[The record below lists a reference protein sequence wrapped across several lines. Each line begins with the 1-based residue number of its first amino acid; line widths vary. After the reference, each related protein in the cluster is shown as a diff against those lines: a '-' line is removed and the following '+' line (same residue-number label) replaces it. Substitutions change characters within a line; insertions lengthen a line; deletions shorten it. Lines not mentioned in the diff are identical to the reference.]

1 MDRRTHGRVTY
12 IIMTCSI
19 VIRDARAQTAAALA
33 AAATPVYRV
42 CIILFH
48 IIIILGIYY
57 YTVIYDGHS
66 RQSGGRFE

>member
-1 MDRRTHGRVTY
+1 MHGRVTY

-33 AAATPVYRV
+33 AATPVYRV

-48 IIIILGIYY
+48 IIIIVGIY
-57 YTVIYDGHS
+57 YTVICDGHS